1 MDDRFNRYLL
11 RELYWELHQHD
22 VGPQELK
29 EFLPGQVEVLS
40 HCGYASLQVRIASA
54 VFDVG
59 LSWRKETPPTI
70 EKVAEDTVS

>member
-11 RELYWELHQHD
+11 RELYWELDLHD

-40 HCGYASLQVRIASA
+40 HCGYASLRVRIPFA
-54 VFDVG
+54 VFDVC

-70 EKVAEDTVS
+70 EKVIEDTAS

>member
-11 RELYWELHQHD
+11 RELYWELDLHD

-29 EFLPGQVEVLS
+29 QSLPEQAEVLS
-40 HCGYASLQVRIASA
+40 HCGYASLRVRIASA

-59 LSWRKETPPTI
+59 LSWHKETPPTI

>member
-29 EFLPGQVEVLS
+29 EFLPEQAEVLS
-40 HCGYASLQVRIASA
+40 HSGYDSLRVRIPSA
-54 VFDVG
+54 VFDAG
-59 LSWRKETPPTI
+59 LSWRKDTPPTI
-70 EKVAEDTVS
+70 EKVIEDTAS

>member
-11 RELYWELHQHD
+11 RELCWELDQHD
-22 VGPQELK
+22 AGPQELK
-29 EFLPGQVEVLS
+29 EFLPGQAEVLFHS
-40 HCGYASLQVRIASA
+40 GYDSLRVRILSA

-70 EKVAEDTVS
+70 EKVTEDTAS